1 MPELIEAA
9 AYARAAGRAVG
20 ATIVEVTLNDPS
32 WVRGGLSADQLASAL
47 VGTVV
52 VEVGRLGKV
61 VLLHT
66 DGPMLAL
73 RFGMTGRLL
82 WDDDAPIDELVY
94 GPKRSDEAWVR
105 FALSLRHPGG
115 EVVHRLA
122 VEDARR
128 LGSVELDADLSD
140 LGPDADGIDPDQL
153 AGRFGTTTTP
163 LKAALLDQR
172 RLAGLGNLL
181 ADEVLYRA
189 GLHPEVPAGTLSGD
203 ELELLSDTIAVVLGE
218 LSQRGGSHTGDLQPQ
233 RMPGGICPG
242 DGAPLVRGR
251 VGGRTTW
258 WCSLHQGPQSR
269 GASPV

>member
-9 AYARAAGRAVG
+9 AYARTAGRAVG
-20 ATIVEVTLNDPS
+20 ATIVEVMLADPS
-32 WVRGGLSADQLASAL
+32 WVRGGLSGDDLASAL
-47 VGTVV
+47 VGTEV

-61 VLLHT
+61 VLLGT
-66 DGPMLAL
+66 DGPTVAL

-94 GPKRSDEAWVR
+94 GPKRSEEAWVR
-105 FALSLRHPGG
+105 FALSLQHPGE
-115 EVVHRLA
+115 EVAHRLA

-140 LGPDADGIDPDQL
+140 LGPDAVGIHAEQL
-153 AGRFGTTTTP
+153 ADAFGTTTTP

-181 ADEVLYRA
+181 ADEVLWRA
-189 GLHPEVPAGTLSGD
+189 GMHPETPAGTLKDD
-203 ELELLSDTIAVVLGE
+203 ELVLLADTIALVVAE
-218 LSQRGGSHTGDLQPQ
+218 LSKRGGSHTGDLQPQ
-233 RMPGGICPG
+233 RAPDGVCPR

-258 WCSLHQGPQSR
+258 WCSLHQRRPR
-269 GASPV
+269 WGASPV